1 MGSLMDSIVID
12 RSYIHGTPLD
22 ETRRGVALVG
32 SSLAVQDSYIS
43 DIHCN
48 VSGSCVE
55 AQAVAGAAP
64 GPYKITDNFLEASAQ
79 SILFGG
85 GIATQTPAD
94 IEISRNH
101 MFKPLI
107 WLKGQPGFL
116 IETIVKNHVEL
127 KNAQRVLIDS
137 NIMDNTWG
145 GFSQF
150 GFSVVITPKNQDLD
164 GVSECPLC
172 FVSDITVRYATISHV
187 VSLFEI
193 ANGMTPAGG
202 VAVAGERYSI
212 HDVIGDDITGVFAQV
227 STVSRPLLNNVM
239 INHVTAFP
247 PQMMLNVGGP
257 LTSPMPGFTLT
268 NSILNAGQYPI
279 WSTGYDGKSG
289 CAFYDVPTTT
299 MSACFA
305 NPVFSSNAILASPYA
320 VSKWPKGNF
329 FYTSSSIDFVNYNKG
344 KGGDYHLQPTSP
356 AVGAAS
362 DGSNLGA
369 NVDEVLTAISGVE

>member
-1 MGSLMDSIVID
+1 
-12 RSYIHGTPLD
+12 
-22 ETRRGVALVG
+22 
-32 SSLAVQDSYIS
+32 
-43 DIHCN
+43 
-48 VSGSCVE
+48 
-55 AQAVAGAAP
+55 
-64 GPYKITDNFLEASAQ
+64 
-79 SILFGG
+79 
-85 GIATQTPAD
+85 
-94 IEISRNH
+94 
-101 MFKPLI
+101 
-107 WLKGQPGFL
+107 
-116 IETIVKNHVEL
+116 
-127 KNAQRVLIDS
+127 
-137 NIMDNTWG
+137 
-145 GFSQF
+145 
-150 GFSVVITPKNQDLD
+150 
-164 GVSECPLC
+164 
-172 FVSDITVRYATISHV
+172 
-187 VSLFEI
+187 
-193 ANGMTPAGG
+193 
-202 VAVAGERYSI
+202 
-212 HDVIGDDITGVFAQV
+212 
-227 STVSRPLLNNVM
+227 
-239 INHVTAFP
+239 
-247 PQMMLNVGGP
+247 MMLNVGGP